1 MHSWDDCRRHQSFA
15 LMSPLLLLSCPQIVR
30 QVQIHRDPKRELHPH
45 ACPAPPVRKPP
56 RSRFV
61 LPESLLRAGSPQWA
75 HISLPSM
82 GKRVKDWDDEWKCLF
97 IYLFMHTINVFSM
110 NTYHASHICPWG
122 DSWLARGIPLEPCFT
137 GCSDQRASKQA
148 RSPAGVLFT
157 AMTAMIVIVGREI
170 CIAGGLLF
178 YCSMYSC

>member
-1 MHSWDDCRRHQSFA
+1 
-15 LMSPLLLLSCPQIVR
+15 MSPLLLPSCPQIVR

-61 LPESLLRAGSPQWA
+61 LPESLLRADSPQWA

-137 GCSDQRASKQA
+137 VIRGPQNKHAARPGSSSLPWSSLWEGRFASL
-148 RSPAGVLFT
+148 VVYYFT
-157 AMTAMIVIVGREI
+157 AVCTAANMGQQLVVI
-170 CIAGGLLF
+170 
-178 YCSMYSC
+178 